1 MRAIC
6 ACALIGL
13 VITLP
18 SCRKS
23 TPVTG
28 TLPASS
34 SPPGPVVANRAANE
48 QDIYAT
54 VFRYLFDHNAS
65 GQQKDSNVYCLSMG
79 EKNGDPSDKFMYRFA
94 GDKPPV
100 RKASECNVIASRGTV
115 VDGRTGK
122 PGLMFRVTGIVW
134 ISSTEVTVDGGY
146 EEGNMSA
153 SGNTYTVKKENGKWK
168 VTNEGIGWISQRLVS
183 ALMARG

>member
-1 MRAIC
+1 M
-6 ACALIGL
+6 

-28 TLPASS
+28 TLTGS
-34 SPPGPVVANRAANE
+34 SPPSGLAVANRAANE

-65 GQQKDSNVYCLSMG
+65 GQQKGSNVYCLSMG
-79 EKNGDPSDKFMYRFA
+79 EKNVDPSDGFMRRFT
-94 GDKPPV
+94 GHEPPV
-100 RKASECNVIASRGTV
+100 RKASDCSVASFSQV
-115 VDGRTGK
+115 VDRRTGK

-134 ISSTEVTVDGGY
+134 ISSTEVTVYGGY
-146 EEGNMSA
+146 EEANMSA
-153 SGNTYTVKKENGKWK
+153 SGNSYTVKKENGKWK
-168 VTNEGIGWISQRLVS
+168 VTKEGIGWISQRLGS
-183 ALMARG
+183 AVVARG